1 MPYALY
7 LTAAYAVVTS
17 ILWVL
22 GFGYILT
29 QLFTVPRISDVDAPA
44 PSSFPSLSVL
54 VPARNEADAI
64 EPALRSLLAQDYP
77 NLEVIAIDDRSTDE
91 TGAIMDR
98 LSDEYDHLRVLHI
111 ETLPEG
117 WLGKT
122 HALREGYVQATGD
135 WVLMTDADVC
145 YEPGALRSVMAVALH
160 DDLDQISCLPHMHNS
175 GILHEVAYNGW
186 VTVVMGAL
194 DQRGV
199 RDPASND
206 YAAFGAFN
214 MVRRDVFD
222 QTEGFSWLRM
232 DIADDMAT
240 AKMMKSHGARQGFYF
255 ALDELKLAWYA
266 SLPDM
271 IDGLEKN
278 GIAVLAHY
286 NYLRGFAFP
295 FIWGLLFLGPIVGLF
310 VPWMPVQAVSLS
322 AAGLSIP
329 FNVASALR
337 LRRPISTYLFSFFG
351 VWCMMYALFRSTYA
365 CARRGGVE
373 WRGTVYP
380 VDQLRKYQRAKF

>member
-29 QLFTVPRISDVDAPA
+29 QLFAVPRISDVDAPT
-44 PSSFPSLSVL
+44 PTSFPSLSVL

-91 TGAIMDR
+91 TGTIMDR
-98 LSDEYDHLRVLHI
+98 LSDEYEHLRVLHI

-122 HALREGYVQATGD
+122 HALREGYAQTTGD

-145 YEPGALRSVMAVALH
+145 YEPGALRSIMAVALH

-175 GILHEVAYNGW
+175 GILHEVAYDGW

-199 RDPASND
+199 RDPASDD

-232 DIADDMAT
+232 DIADDMGT
-240 AKMMKSHGARQGFYF
+240 AKMMSEHGAQQGFYF
-255 ALDELKLAWYA
+255 ALDELELAWYA
-266 SLPDM
+266 SLRDM

-286 NYLRGFAFP
+286 NYLRGVALP
-295 FIWGLLFLGPIVGLF
+295 LVWGLIFFGPVVGLF
-310 VPWMPVQAVSLS
+310 LPWTPVQAVSLS
-322 AAGLSIP
+322 AVGLSIP

-351 VWCMMYALFRSTYA
+351 VWCMMYALLRSTYA
-365 CARRGGVE
+365 CARRGGVA

-380 VDQLRKYQRAKF
+380 VDQLRKHQRAKF